1 MNSRNGI
8 PRPDIKYITPEEAE
22 RRRRSGRAKTSPA
35 KQGTSGGDSARR
47 KEGTGDQQKPNRWR
61 ELSQIRDE
69 ILPILSQSEALT
81 LLIIWSMADARTR
94 VAKVSKTAIENRSS
108 MSRTTIKRAIRSL
121 IKRELLKVVRRG
133 TVGGQSNYYLYQ
145 NLDQNLG
152 SQ

>member
-1 MNSRNGI
+1 MNNNRNGI
-8 PRPDIKYITPEEAE
+8 PRPDIKRITPEEAE
-22 RRRRSGRAKTSPA
+22 RIRMRSRRQKPNPA
-35 KQGTSGGDSARR
+35 KVAGSDAKRKKDTS
-47 KEGTGDQQKPNRWR
+47 DQPKPNRWR